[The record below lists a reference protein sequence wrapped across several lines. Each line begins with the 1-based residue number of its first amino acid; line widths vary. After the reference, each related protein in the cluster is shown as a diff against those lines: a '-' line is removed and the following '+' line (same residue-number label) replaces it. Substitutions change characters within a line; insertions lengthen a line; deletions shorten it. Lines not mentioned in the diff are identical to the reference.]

1 MENIKYAYETKD
13 GVMHPI
19 NVAGVNNII
28 GAALELAQSFVDGA
42 MECAPEDIVRIID
55 LPED

>member
-1 MENIKYAYETKD
+1 MGENIQFAYVTKD
-13 GVMHPI
+13 GTVHPI

-42 MECAPEDIVRIID
+42 MDISPDDIICIKD
-55 LPED
+55 IPG

>member
-1 MENIKYAYETKD
+1 MGENVQFAYVTKD
-13 GVMHPI
+13 GTVHPI

-42 MECAPEDIVRIID
+42 MDINPVDIICIKD
-55 LPED
+55 IPG

>member
-1 MENIKYAYETKD
+1 MNENIQFAYVTKD
-13 GVMHPI
+13 GDVHPI

-42 MECAPEDIVRIID
+42 MDIAPEEIVKIID
-55 LPED
+55 IPG